1 MFEIEDL
8 KAGDVLVKAVRADQ
22 ETILFGDW
30 LQGNWNLYADGYKSA
45 ADKLVDQI
53 EGTPLEDRLI
63 CPVFFMYRHFIEL
76 RLKTLIFGLDNLSST
91 QITEKELA
99 KHPLTP
105 LWSYVRTHLG
115 SIGGEGNNKELFDLL
130 EARIVELDQL
140 DPDGYSFRYPHNR
153 KFEVMEIPESLGMRN
168 LKQTMNKIHNAFT
181 MIDGGIDAEHE
192 RRALDA
198 ELKAELTAS
207 QG

>member
-1 MFEIEDL
+1 MPIEQMLEIEDL

-30 LQGNWNLYADGYKSA
+30 LQGNWDLYADGYKSA
-45 ADKLVDQI
+45 ADRLVDQI

-91 QITEKELA
+91 QISGNELA

-130 EARIVELDQL
+130 EARSWSWI
-140 DPDGYSFRYPHNR
+140 S
-153 KFEVMEIPESLGMRN
+153 
-168 LKQTMNKIHNAFT
+168 
-181 MIDGGIDAEHE
+181 
-192 RRALDA
+192 
-198 ELKAELTAS
+198 
-207 QG
+207 